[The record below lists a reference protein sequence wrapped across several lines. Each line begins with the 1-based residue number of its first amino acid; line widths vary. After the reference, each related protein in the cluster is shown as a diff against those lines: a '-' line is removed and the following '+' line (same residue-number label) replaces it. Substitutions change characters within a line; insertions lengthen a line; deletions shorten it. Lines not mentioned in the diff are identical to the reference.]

1 MTRALVAALAAVA
14 LALPVAPA
22 RAQPVTVVTTFDY
35 QYIPGHTDG
44 DVPLQIT
51 EGGQLLYLNT
61 DYFGWHTVTSFAT
74 NANGDPLFTSDW
86 IGLGEASWVDGV
98 ESLAPGAYAFY
109 CTTHGTTVMSGV
121 LEVVPPPI

>member
-1 MTRALVAALAAVA
+1 MTRASLVLAVAVA
-14 LALPVAPA
+14 LAMPVTPA
-22 RAQPVTVVTTFDY
+22 RALPVTVVTTFDY
-35 QYIPGHTDG
+35 QYVPGHTGG

-51 EGGQLLYLNT
+51 QGGRLLYVNA

-74 NANGDPLFTSDW
+74 DRNGDPRFTSDW

-98 ESLAPGAYAFY
+98 EALAPGTYPFY